1 MATAPSGIRAVLL
14 DFDGTL
20 ADSFAAITAST
31 NHVRAAY
38 GLPPLSEAEVRRHVG
53 WGLQRLLQQLVP
65 NAPLPE
71 AIARYREH
79 HDRILLEQTR
89 WLPGVTTTL
98 AELARR
104 GYRLGVCSNKRVE
117 FTRRLVQSLALGPAI
132 GCILGP
138 EDVAGRTKPDPAML
152 LEGMRRLGVSPQ
164 EALYVGDMSIDV
176 ETGRA
181 AGVPVWIV
189 RGGPE
194 SEEAIRQS
202 QPQRLLNQF
211 DELLEWL
218 PPLSEQDRSV
228 PSQPPLRTVQA
239 QD

>member
-1 MATAPSGIRAVLL
+1 VETASSSIRAILL

-53 WGLQRLLQQLVP
+53 WGLRHLLQQLVP
-65 NAPLPE
+65 GAPLDE
-71 AIARYREH
+71 AVARYREH

-89 WLPGVTTTL
+89 WLPGVTATL

-117 FTRRLVQSLALGPAI
+117 FTRRLVESLALGPAI

-152 LEGMRRLGVSPQ
+152 LEGLRRLGVSPQ

-181 AGVPVWIV
+181 AGVPVWII

-194 SEEAIRQS
+194 SEEVIRQS
-202 QPQRLLNQF
+202 QPQRILNRF
-211 DELLEWL
+211 DELLQWL
-218 PPLSEQDRSV
+218 PAIPDENNPPLS
-228 PSQPPLRTVQA
+228 
-239 QD
+239 